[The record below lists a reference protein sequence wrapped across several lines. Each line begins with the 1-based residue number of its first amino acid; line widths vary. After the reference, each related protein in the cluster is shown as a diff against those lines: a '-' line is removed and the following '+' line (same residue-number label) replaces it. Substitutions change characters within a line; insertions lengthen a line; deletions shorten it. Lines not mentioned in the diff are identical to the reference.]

1 MPKYSE
7 RQAGDLAE
15 FVGYVI
21 SLSPHDLE
29 RLFEGLFSPPE
40 LRMILT
46 RFAIAKELRK
56 GKTYKKISQNLK
68 VGENTVARVSTHLT
82 LFQAVKDLKGRKLP
96 YTPTKEWSQ
105 KAIISWFKHAPKEVR
120 DTILTEIQKYTQTS
134 DSSRF
139 VYGSH
144 EKD

>member
-15 FVGYVI
+15 FIGYVI

-56 GKTYKKISQNLK
+56 GKTYKKKELPDVTSRIA
-68 VGENTVARVSTHLT
+68 NTWW
-82 LFQAVKDLKGRKLP
+82 QD
-96 YTPTKEWSQ
+96 
-105 KAIISWFKHAPKEVR
+105 
-120 DTILTEIQKYTQTS
+120 
-134 DSSRF
+134 
-139 VYGSH
+139 
-144 EKD
+144 